1 MSVNIVWLIAWFVV
15 GMMTFQVY
23 GIKKSM
29 TTISFLFSILSLLLL
44 VQESNQIVTFINSMG
59 LDLISGVF
67 TSLAYLIGANISRFV
82 QFGTMSPMI
91 IKYVLVLVFLW
102 IVLF

>member
-29 TTISFLFSILSLLLL
+29 TAVSFLFSISSLLLL
-44 VQESNQIVTFINSMG
+44 LQKSNPIVTFINSMG